1 MGQEQARA
9 AGEANLKSCLFARPV
24 SACRGRGRR
33 EVRGP
38 KIIHQ
43 HHHAVFFRHPSASA
57 RPRCVARPP
66 ARPSPSPPALT
77 RTVSVEATS
86 RSFVRCSPSLARRHS
101 HALKR
106 RHQPPSRHLRTCSSD
121 RLASLSTQH
130 RPLPARRPPSAL
142 LSPHHV
148 ACRRRRR
155 SALRSFYRC
164 ISFSSQRCRPSARC
178 HSHHPD
184 RILTHCASIS
194 LGAPATS
201 KNISALS
208 CPAGT

>member
-1 MGQEQARA
+1 MDQEQARA
-9 AGEANLKSCLFARPV
+9 AVEANLKSCLFARPV

-66 ARPSPSPPALT
+66 APVPVSPSPDADCQCRSHEPLLCPLLPQPGAPALACLET
-77 RTVSVEATS
+77 TTPAPI
-86 RSFVRCSPSLARRHS
+86 SPS
-101 HALKR
+101 
-106 RHQPPSRHLRTCSSD
+106 PHL
-121 RLASLSTQH
+121 LL
-130 RPLPARRPPSAL
+130 RPPSLSFHPTPPITCPPPAQRSAL
-142 LSPHHV
+142 SAHHV
-148 ACRRRRR
+148 ACRRRR